1 MNQKQITGVLG
12 LAAGAFTIVAI
23 AAFPSL
29 DQAQQRVGGPYAPP
43 PAALGR
49 VTINPIPVL
58 QGEIT
63 ILKGQIAE
71 LQGEVQSLAGKCTQ
85 LQSAVTAVQTQCN
98 TLQANFNNHSHLYS
112 GEHGET
118 LTTGTPRY

>member
-1 MNQKQITGVLG
+1 VNQRQVTGALG

-23 AAFPSL
+23 ATFPSL
-29 DQAQQRVGGPYAPP
+29 DQAQQRVGGPYYP
-43 PAALGR
+43 PAALGKA
-49 VTINPIPVL
+49 TINPIPVL

-63 ILKGQIAE
+63 TLKGQVAE

-85 LQSAVTAVQTQCN
+85 LQSTVAAVQTQCN